1 MSKSKFTTEQ
11 MKLLRGHPYVIQVSP
26 NVVCFSKEFKEIVWT
41 EMQRGRD
48 IHEILEEYNLPCE
61 ILGETRISGLKG
73 LIRRAGKAG
82 KGFSDVN
89 PEACRSNGFMP
100 PDNLCSL
107 LILNQKTRESAA
119 LPAMTPHG
127 PTREAADVW

>member
-11 MKLLRGHPYVIQVSP
+11 MKLLRDHPYVIQVSP
-26 NVVCFSKEFKEIVWT
+26 NVVCFAKEFKEIVWT

-89 PEACRSNGFMP
+89 SDACRSNGFRSAEKEIEFLKTQLMYK
-100 PDNLCSL
+100 DQEIEFLKKIVSL
-107 LILNQKTRESAA
+107 ESGES
-119 LPAMTPHG
+119 TQ
-127 PTREAADVW
+127 

>member
-82 KGFSDVN
+82 KGLSDVN
-89 PEACRSNGFMP
+89 PEACRSNGFRSAEKEIEFLKTQLMYK
-100 PDNLCSL
+100 DQEIDFLKKIVSL
-107 LILNQKTRESAA
+107 ES
-119 LPAMTPHG
+119 G
-127 PTREAADVW
+127 EPTQ

>member
-11 MKLLRGHPYVIQVSP
+11 MKLLRDHPYVIQVSP
-26 NVVCFSKEFKEIVWT
+26 NVVCFAKEFKEIVWT

-89 PEACRSNGFMP
+89 SEACRSNGFRSAEKEIEFLKTQLMYK
-100 PDNLCSL
+100 DQEIEFLKKIVSL
-107 LILNQKTRESAA
+107 ES
-119 LPAMTPHG
+119 G
-127 PTREAADVW
+127 EPTQ

>member
-11 MKLLRGHPYVIQVSP
+11 MKLLRDHPYVIQVSP
-26 NVVCFSKEFKEIVWT
+26 NVVCFAKEFKEIVWT

-89 PEACRSNGFMP
+89 SDACRSNGFRSTEKEIEFLKTQLMYK
-100 PDNLCSL
+100 DQEIEFLKKIVSL
-107 LILNQKTRESAA
+107 ESGES
-119 LPAMTPHG
+119 TQ
-127 PTREAADVW
+127 

>member
-1 MSKSKFTTEQ
+1 MSKSKFTTDQ
-11 MKLLRGHPYVIQVSP
+11 MKLLRDHPYVIQVSP
-26 NVVCFSKEFKEIVWT
+26 NVVCFAKEFKEIVWT

-89 PEACRSNGFMP
+89 SDACRSNGFRSAEKEIEFLKTQLMYK
-100 PDNLCSL
+100 DQEIEFLKKIVSL
-107 LILNQKTRESAA
+107 ES
-119 LPAMTPHG
+119 G
-127 PTREAADVW
+127 EPTQ

>member
-11 MKLLRGHPYVIQVSP
+11 MKLLRDHPYVIQVSP
-26 NVVCFSKEFKEIVWT
+26 NVVCFAKEFKEIVWT

-89 PEACRSNGFMP
+89 SDACRSNGFRSAEKEIEFLKTQLMYK
-100 PDNLCSL
+100 DQEIEFLKKIVSL
-107 LILNQKTRESAA
+107 ES
-119 LPAMTPHG
+119 G
-127 PTREAADVW
+127 EPTQ

>member
-1 MSKSKFTTEQ
+1 
-11 MKLLRGHPYVIQVSP
+11 MKLLRDHPYVIQVSP
-26 NVVCFSKEFKEIVWT
+26 NVVCFAKEFKEIVWT

-89 PEACRSNGFMP
+89 SEACRSNGFRSAEKEIEFLKTQLMYK
-100 PDNLCSL
+100 DQEIEFLKKIVSL
-107 LILNQKTRESAA
+107 ES
-119 LPAMTPHG
+119 G
-127 PTREAADVW
+127 EPTQ